1 MHNVI
6 QAAVAARA
14 ICFVSK
20 TPLLP
25 KGTVG
30 RKEKRDLAPLSNKA
44 DLLAV
49 SNVRTKNQ

>member
-6 QAAVAARA
+6 QAAIAARA

-20 TPLLP
+20 IPLLP
-25 KGTVG
+25 KGAVG

-44 DLLAV
+44 NLLSV
-49 SNVRTKNQ
+49 SNVRTKN